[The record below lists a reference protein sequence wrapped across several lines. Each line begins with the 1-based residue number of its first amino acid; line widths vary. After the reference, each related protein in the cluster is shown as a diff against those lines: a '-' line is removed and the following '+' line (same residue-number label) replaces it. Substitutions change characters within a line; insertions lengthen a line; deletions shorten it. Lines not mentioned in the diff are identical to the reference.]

1 MERLLRDFYVYREI
15 FGEGNIILREILYDI
30 FSEIW

>member
-1 MERLLRDFYVYREI
+1 MERLLRDFYVYRD
-15 FGEGNIILREILYDI
+15 FLRGGFFREFLYDI